1 MTYADDDMS
10 REARVYRLINGW
22 NRDFLKFVAE
32 KKCPMDFY
40 SFHSYRN
47 IDKTVDEWKDVSA
60 MLAANGLKV
69 EKHLNEWNNV
79 NMSAEYGRISQAA
92 HYAGML
98 CALQNETDLDLACF
112 YDAGI
117 AVIGPKVNYKG
128 LFTPYCRPNVGY
140 WPFLCF
146 GELYALGTAVPVKID
161 ASYDGLKGVRAVAAK
176 DGEGNAAILIAN
188 TGNSVRL
195 TLKGLTGKMRAYAI
209 DDSRGMYPI
218 GFSADDLLLPAHGV
232 IFLKTAKK

>member
-1 MTYADDDMS
+1 MS
-10 REARVYRLINGW
+10 EI
-22 NRDFLKFVAE
+22 
-32 KKCPMDFY
+32 
-40 SFHSYRN
+40 
-47 IDKTVDEWKDVSA
+47 
-60 MLAANGLKV
+60 LAQNGLKV

-79 NMSAEYGRISQAA
+79 NMSAEYGRVSQAA

-98 CALQNETDLDLACF
+98 IALQNETDLDLACF

-140 WPFLCF
+140 WPFQCF
-146 GELYALGTAVPVKID
+146 GELYALGTAVPVKLEQD
-161 ASYDGLKGVRAVAAK
+161 FEGLKGVRALAAK
-176 DGEGNAAILIAN
+176 DGKGNAALLIAN

-195 TLKGLTGKMRAYAI
+195 TLKGLPGKMRAYAI

-218 GFSADDLLLPAHGV
+218 GFKPDDLLLPAHGGV
-232 IFLKTAKK
+232 YRKKAK